1 MTCRQS
7 TAGQSAVEFVL
18 IAPLLFLIFF
28 LILQVTT
35 LGLSCLAVQRAAM
48 AVAREASLSGD
59 AVMDPH
65 AGIRATAQKL
75 IALGPLTRLN
85 GKAAWLCAAFS
96 TCEVTHDRTTVTATV
111 RYPMPLVMPLAGKV
125 LGVSLDPGPAPPLS
139 GNPDTLGFLL
149 HCAGMTLPDWNALP
163 RRRIPVRWIVFTAR
177 CFNEAAAVRP

>member
-1 MTCRQS
+1 MIRRQGP
-7 TAGQSAVEFVL
+7 AGQSAVEFLL

-59 AVMDPH
+59 AVEEPH
-65 AGIRATAQKL
+65 AGIRAIAQKL

-85 GKAAWLCAAFS
+85 GNATWLCAAFS
-96 TCEVTHDRTTVTATV
+96 SCEVVHDRTMVTATV

-125 LGVSLDPGPAPPLS
+125 LGESLDPGRMPPLPGDS
-139 GNPDTLGFLL
+139 DTLAFLL
-149 HCAGMTLPDWNALP
+149 RCAGMTLPEWSALP
-163 RRRIPVRWIVFTAR
+163 RRRLPVRWLRFTAR
-177 CFNEAAAVRP
+177 CFNEAAAERP